1 MKKLTKR
8 ERIGMMRSAFAAGL
22 GANPTDP
29 STDAQHEWADAL
41 GSRVLKQLR
50 DDRKRGEEWT
60 KATYF
65 QKERCE

>member
-60 KATYF
+60 RAIYF
-65 QKERCE
+65 QKERSE

>member
-41 GSRVLKQLR
+41 GSKVLSQLR
-50 DDRKRGEEWT
+50 ADRKKGEAWTKESYFKKERGE
-60 KATYF
+60 
-65 QKERCE
+65 

>member
-29 STDAQHEWADAL
+29 STEAQYKWADAL

-50 DDRKRGEEWT
+50 DDRKQGEEWM
-60 KATYF
+60 KAIYF
-65 QKERCE
+65 KKEQGE